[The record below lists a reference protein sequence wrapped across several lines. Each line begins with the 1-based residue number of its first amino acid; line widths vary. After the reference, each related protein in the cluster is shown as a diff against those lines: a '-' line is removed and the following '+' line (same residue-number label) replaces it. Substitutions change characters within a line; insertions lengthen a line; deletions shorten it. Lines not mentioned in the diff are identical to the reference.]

1 MNRETAYVLWFD
13 ELQREDVNLVG
24 GKSSSLGELT
34 SSTNVPVPYGFAT
47 TAHGYREFMKAT
59 GLEDKI
65 RAELDA
71 LDCRKFCI
79 IARSVC

>member
-34 SSTNVPVPYGFAT
+34 SSTKVQV
-47 TAHGYREFMKAT
+47 H
-59 GLEDKI
+59 
-65 RAELDA
+65 
-71 LDCRKFCI
+71 
-79 IARSVC
+79 

>member
-47 TAHGYREFMKAT
+47 TAQRCQ
-59 GLEDKI
+59 
-65 RAELDA
+65 EL
-71 LDCRKFCI
+71 CRRGKGTDFLSDD
-79 IARSVC
+79 RL